1 MNQLFEINLTVPN
14 NTTIMKKISLLL
26 LFFPL
31 LSQEYIWPTNTG
43 KHLSSNFGEFRTTG
57 YHLGVDMKTKGTE
70 GHPIYAVSDGYV
82 SRVVTN
88 YSGFGKALY
97 LTMEDGKTAVYA
109 HLSKFSDKLEE
120 RLKEEQEK
128 SQSYLT
134 NFYLTPNEFPFI
146 QNDIIAY
153 SGNSGFSFGP
163 HLHFEIRDEKGM
175 ILNPLTNGLSQ
186 PDRLAPIVEEIS
198 LAPLNKESWVNGNQL
213 PQNFPVFRDK
223 KGEYHFADTINAY
236 GKIGLAVKTYDKR
249 EGAKNKYQP
258 HRIEVFLNGQL
269 YHSLEFEKLNYNWQS
284 TANYINDYR
293 NSRLNMG
300 DFVKL
305 YRNYNDPLIPI
316 HSSDSDGTFELNKGY
331 HDIKILIYDAQ
342 KNVRIVNGTLF
353 FMNPYEINVT
363 NLGEANNIVS
373 FLLSPK
379 SIAIPIKS
387 AIIYSFTPFGFAD
400 ERIDVISQER
410 VETGLIITLPKN
422 KIKRKALQ
430 FITQNDIGTVSMPTH
445 WNDKKI
451 AGDHLSLNVDLDI
464 SHSDAGVY
472 IQIQPEKVIDQS
484 LSLRLKG
491 EFQYITKPINQIQPS
506 VYLSAPLLPE
516 EFENI
521 NQIEAIIGG
530 SIERQIQF
538 KFPFTIIYP
547 DSSITIVSKDGSCSV
562 KTRKNTFTESTLG
575 WIEPVHKY
583 PKITGGMLLT
593 RVYQLQPFQKPML
606 KPINIA
612 MRYPRKLDNRKKHLY
627 FYDKKEGWTFIKTQ
641 EIKERRVLLG
651 EIKHLDAIAVIED
664 KTPPKMIRSHPGNN
678 GKYAALELNQ
688 FKINID
694 DKLSGFDPSPN
705 SFEVKLNDK
714 NIFYAFQ
721 PKLKVLSYD
730 LDEPLSVGKHKITF
744 KATDQA
750 GNTLE
755 KNIQFEVY

>member
-1 MNQLFEINLTVPN
+1 MNQLFEINLTVPS

-175 ILNPLTNGLSQ
+175 ILNPLTNGLDQ

-353 FMNPYEINVT
+353 FMNPYEIDVT

-379 SIAIPIKS
+379 SISIPIKS

>member
-1 MNQLFEINLTVPN
+1 MNQLFEINLTVPK

-109 HLSKFSDKLEE
+109 HLSKFSDKLEK

-134 NFYLTPNEFPFI
+134 NFYLTPNEFPFA

-175 ILNPLTNGLSQ
+175 ILNPLTNGLDQ

-223 KGEYHFADTINAY
+223 KGEYHFADTINTY

-305 YRNYNDPLIPI
+305 YRNYNDPLIPV
-316 HSSDSDGTFELNKGY
+316 HCSDSDGSFELNKGY

-353 FMNPYEINVT
+353 FMNPYEIDVT

-538 KFPFTIIYP
+538 KFPFTVIYP

-612 MRYPRKLDNRKKHLY
+612 MRYPRKLDSRKKHLY

-694 DKLSGFDPSPN
+694 DKLSGFDPNPN

>member
-1 MNQLFEINLTVPN
+1 MNQLFEINLTVPS

-316 HSSDSDGTFELNKGY
+316 HSSDSDGAFELNKGY

-353 FMNPYEINVT
+353 FMNPYEIDVT

>member
-1 MNQLFEINLTVPN
+1 MNQLFEINLTVPS

-134 NFYLTPNEFPFI
+134 NFYLTPNEFPFA

-175 ILNPLTNGLSQ
+175 ILNPLTNGLDQ

-300 DFVKL
+300 DFIKL
-305 YRNYNDPLIPI
+305 YRNYNDPLIPV

-342 KNVRIVNGTLF
+342 RNVRIVNGTLF
-353 FMNPYEINVT
+353 FMNPYEIDVT

>member
-1 MNQLFEINLTVPN
+1 MNQLFEINLTVPS

-97 LTMEDGKTAVYA
+97 LSMEDGKTAVYA

-134 NFYLTPNEFPFI
+134 NFYLTPNEFPFA

-175 ILNPLTNGLSQ
+175 ILNPLTNGLDQ

-223 KGEYHFADTINAY
+223 KGEYHFADTINTY

-305 YRNYNDPLIPI
+305 YRNYNDPLIPV

-331 HDIKILIYDAQ
+331 HDIRILIYDAQ

-353 FMNPYEINVT
+353 FMNPYEIDVT

-538 KFPFTIIYP
+538 KFPFTVIYP

-612 MRYPRKLDNRKKHLY
+612 MRYPRKLDSRKKHLY

-694 DKLSGFDPSPN
+694 DKLSGFDPNPN

>member
-1 MNQLFEINLTVPN
+1 
-14 NTTIMKKISLLL
+14 
-26 LFFPL
+26 
-31 LSQEYIWPTNTG
+31 
-43 KHLSSNFGEFRTTG
+43 
-57 YHLGVDMKTKGTE
+57 
-70 GHPIYAVSDGYV
+70 
-82 SRVVTN
+82 
-88 YSGFGKALY
+88 
-97 LTMEDGKTAVYA
+97 
-109 HLSKFSDKLEE
+109 
-120 RLKEEQEK
+120 
-128 SQSYLT
+128 
-134 NFYLTPNEFPFI
+134 
-146 QNDIIAY
+146 
-153 SGNSGFSFGP
+153 
-163 HLHFEIRDEKGM
+163 
-175 ILNPLTNGLSQ
+175 
-186 PDRLAPIVEEIS
+186 
-198 LAPLNKESWVNGNQL
+198 
-213 PQNFPVFRDK
+213 
-223 KGEYHFADTINAY
+223 
-236 GKIGLAVKTYDKR
+236 
-249 EGAKNKYQP
+249 
-258 HRIEVFLNGQL
+258 
-269 YHSLEFEKLNYNWQS
+269 
-284 TANYINDYR
+284 
-293 NSRLNMG
+293 
-300 DFVKL
+300 
-305 YRNYNDPLIPI
+305 
-316 HSSDSDGTFELNKGY
+316 
-331 HDIKILIYDAQ
+331 
-342 KNVRIVNGTLF
+342 
-353 FMNPYEINVT
+353 MNPYEIDVT

>member
-1 MNQLFEINLTVPN
+1 MNQLFEINLTVPS

-175 ILNPLTNGLSQ
+175 ILNPLTNGLNQ

-223 KGEYHFADTINAY
+223 KGEYHFADTINTY

-353 FMNPYEINVT
+353 FMNPYEIDVT

-379 SIAIPIKS
+379 SISIPIKS

>member
-1 MNQLFEINLTVPN
+1 MNQLFEINLTVPS

-70 GHPIYAVSDGYV
+70 GHPIYAVSDGHV

-134 NFYLTPNEFPFI
+134 NFYLTPNEFPFA

-175 ILNPLTNGLSQ
+175 ILNPLTNGLDQ
-186 PDRLAPIVEEIS
+186 PDRLAPIVEDIS

-353 FMNPYEINVT
+353 FMNPYEIDVT

-612 MRYPRKLDNRKKHLY
+612 MRYTRKLDNRKKHLY

>member
-1 MNQLFEINLTVPN
+1 
-14 NTTIMKKISLLL
+14 
-26 LFFPL
+26 
-31 LSQEYIWPTNTG
+31 
-43 KHLSSNFGEFRTTG
+43 
-57 YHLGVDMKTKGTE
+57 
-70 GHPIYAVSDGYV
+70 
-82 SRVVTN
+82 
-88 YSGFGKALY
+88 
-97 LTMEDGKTAVYA
+97 
-109 HLSKFSDKLEE
+109 
-120 RLKEEQEK
+120 
-128 SQSYLT
+128 
-134 NFYLTPNEFPFI
+134 
-146 QNDIIAY
+146 
-153 SGNSGFSFGP
+153 
-163 HLHFEIRDEKGM
+163 
-175 ILNPLTNGLSQ
+175 
-186 PDRLAPIVEEIS
+186 
-198 LAPLNKESWVNGNQL
+198 
-213 PQNFPVFRDK
+213 
-223 KGEYHFADTINAY
+223 
-236 GKIGLAVKTYDKR
+236 
-249 EGAKNKYQP
+249 
-258 HRIEVFLNGQL
+258 
-269 YHSLEFEKLNYNWQS
+269 
-284 TANYINDYR
+284 
-293 NSRLNMG
+293 LNMG

-305 YRNYNDPLIPI
+305 YRNYNDPLIPV

-331 HDIKILIYDAQ
+331 HDIRILIYDAQ

-353 FMNPYEINVT
+353 FMNPYEIDVT

-538 KFPFTIIYP
+538 KFPFTVIYP

-612 MRYPRKLDNRKKHLY
+612 MRYPRKLDSRKKHLY

-694 DKLSGFDPSPN
+694 DKLSGFDPNPN

>member
-1 MNQLFEINLTVPN
+1 MNQLFEINLTVPS

-109 HLSKFSDKLEE
+109 HLSKFSDKLEK

-134 NFYLTPNEFPFI
+134 NFYLTPNEFPFA

-175 ILNPLTNGLSQ
+175 ILNPLTNGLDQ

-223 KGEYHFADTINAY
+223 KGEYHFADTINTY

-305 YRNYNDPLIPI
+305 YRNYNDPLIPV

-353 FMNPYEINVT
+353 FMNPYEIDVT

-538 KFPFTIIYP
+538 KFPFTVIYP

-612 MRYPRKLDNRKKHLY
+612 MRYPRKLDSRKKHLY

-694 DKLSGFDPSPN
+694 DKLSGFDPNPN

>member
-1 MNQLFEINLTVPN
+1 MNQLFEINLTVPS

-134 NFYLTPNEFPFI
+134 NFYLTPNEFPFA

-175 ILNPLTNGLSQ
+175 ILNPLTNGLDQ

-300 DFVKL
+300 DFIKL

-316 HSSDSDGTFELNKGY
+316 HSSDSDGAFELNKGY

-353 FMNPYEINVT
+353 FMNPYEIDVT

-410 VETGLIITLPKN
+410 IETGLIITLPKN

-755 KNIQFEVY
+755 KNIQFQVY

>member
-1 MNQLFEINLTVPN
+1 MNQLFEINLTVPS

-70 GHPIYAVSDGYV
+70 GHPIYAVSDGHV

-316 HSSDSDGTFELNKGY
+316 HSSDSDGAFELNKGY

-353 FMNPYEINVT
+353 FMNPYEIDVT

-538 KFPFTIIYP
+538 KFPFTVIYP

>member
-1 MNQLFEINLTVPN
+1 MNQLFEINLTVPS

-109 HLSKFSDKLEE
+109 HLSKFSDKLEK

-134 NFYLTPNEFPFI
+134 NFYLTPNEFPFA

-175 ILNPLTNGLSQ
+175 ILNPLTNGLDQ

-223 KGEYHFADTINAY
+223 KGEYHFADTINTY

-353 FMNPYEINVT
+353 FMNPYEIDVT

-538 KFPFTIIYP
+538 KFPFTVIYP

-612 MRYPRKLDNRKKHLY
+612 MRYPRKLDSRKKHLY

-694 DKLSGFDPSPN
+694 DKLSGFDPNPN

>member
-1 MNQLFEINLTVPN
+1 MNQLFEINLTVPS

-109 HLSKFSDKLEE
+109 HLSKFSDKLEK

-175 ILNPLTNGLSQ
+175 ILNPLTNGLDQ

-223 KGEYHFADTINAY
+223 KGEYHFADTINTY

-269 YHSLEFEKLNYNWQS
+269 YHSLEFEKLNYSWQS

-305 YRNYNDPLIPI
+305 YRNYNDPLIPV

-331 HDIKILIYDAQ
+331 HDIRILIYDAQ

-353 FMNPYEINVT
+353 FMNPYEIDVT

-538 KFPFTIIYP
+538 KFPFTVIYP

-612 MRYPRKLDNRKKHLY
+612 MRYPRKLDSRKKHLY

-694 DKLSGFDPSPN
+694 DKLSGFDPNPN

>member
-1 MNQLFEINLTVPN
+1 MNQLFEINLTVPK

-109 HLSKFSDKLEE
+109 HLSKFSDKLEK

-134 NFYLTPNEFPFI
+134 NFYLTPNEFPFA

-175 ILNPLTNGLSQ
+175 ILNPLTNGLDQ

-198 LAPLNKESWVNGNQL
+198 LAPLIKESWVNGNQL

-223 KGEYHFADTINAY
+223 KGEYHFADTINTY

-269 YHSLEFEKLNYNWQS
+269 YHSLEFEKLNYSWQS

-305 YRNYNDPLIPI
+305 YRNYNDPLIPV

-353 FMNPYEINVT
+353 FMNPYEIDVT

-410 VETGLIITLPKN
+410 VETGLIITHPKN

-538 KFPFTIIYP
+538 KFPFTVIYP

-612 MRYPRKLDNRKKHLY
+612 MRYPRKLDSRKKHLY

-694 DKLSGFDPSPN
+694 DKLSGFDPNPN

-730 LDEPLSVGKHKITF
+730 LDEPLSAGKHKITF

>member
-1 MNQLFEINLTVPN
+1 MNQLFEINLTVPS

-70 GHPIYAVSDGYV
+70 GHPIYAVSDGHV

-134 NFYLTPNEFPFI
+134 NFYLTPNEFPFA

-175 ILNPLTNGLSQ
+175 ILNPLTNGLDQ

-300 DFVKL
+300 DFIKL

-316 HSSDSDGTFELNKGY
+316 HSSDSDGAFELNKGY

-353 FMNPYEINVT
+353 FMNPYEIDVT

-410 VETGLIITLPKN
+410 IETGLIITLPKN

>member
-1 MNQLFEINLTVPN
+1 MNQLFEINLTVPS

-109 HLSKFSDKLEE
+109 HLSKFSDKLEK

-134 NFYLTPNEFPFI
+134 NFYLTPNEFPFA

-175 ILNPLTNGLSQ
+175 ILNPLTNGLDQ

-223 KGEYHFADTINAY
+223 KGEYHFADTINTY

-258 HRIEVFLNGQL
+258 HRIEVFLNGRL
-269 YHSLEFEKLNYNWQS
+269 FHSLEFEKLNYNWQS

-305 YRNYNDPLIPI
+305 YRNYNDPLIPV

-331 HDIKILIYDAQ
+331 HDIRILIYDAQ

-353 FMNPYEINVT
+353 FMNPYEIDVT

-538 KFPFTIIYP
+538 KFPFTVIYP

-612 MRYPRKLDNRKKHLY
+612 MRYPRKLDSRKKHLY

-694 DKLSGFDPSPN
+694 DKLSGFDPNPN

>member
-1 MNQLFEINLTVPN
+1 MNQLFEINLTVPS

-175 ILNPLTNGLSQ
+175 ILNPLTNGLNQ

-353 FMNPYEINVT
+353 FMNPYEIDVT

-538 KFPFTIIYP
+538 KFPFTVIYP

-694 DKLSGFDPSPN
+694 DKLSGFDPNPN

>member
-1 MNQLFEINLTVPN
+1 MNQLFEINLTVPS

-70 GHPIYAVSDGYV
+70 GHPINAVSDGHV

-134 NFYLTPNEFPFI
+134 NFYLTPNEFPFA

-175 ILNPLTNGLSQ
+175 ILNPLTNGLNQ

-353 FMNPYEINVT
+353 FMNPYEIDVT

>member
-1 MNQLFEINLTVPN
+1 MNQLFEINLTVPS

-97 LTMEDGKTAVYA
+97 LSMEDGKTAVYA

-134 NFYLTPNEFPFI
+134 NFYLTPNEFPFA

-175 ILNPLTNGLSQ
+175 ILNPLTNGLDQ

-236 GKIGLAVKTYDKR
+236 GKIGLALKTYDKR

-353 FMNPYEINVT
+353 FMNPYEIDVT

-538 KFPFTIIYP
+538 KFPFTVIYP

-694 DKLSGFDPSPN
+694 DKLSGFDPNPN

-721 PKLKVLSYD
+721 PKLKILSYD

>member
-1 MNQLFEINLTVPN
+1 MNQLFEINLTVPK

-109 HLSKFSDKLEE
+109 HLSKFSDKLEK

-134 NFYLTPNEFPFI
+134 NFYLTPNEFPFA

-175 ILNPLTNGLSQ
+175 ILNPLTNGLDQ

-223 KGEYHFADTINAY
+223 KGEYHFADTINTY

-258 HRIEVFLNGQL
+258 HRIEVFLNGKL

-305 YRNYNDPLIPI
+305 YRNYNDPLIPV

-331 HDIKILIYDAQ
+331 HDIRILIYDAQ

-353 FMNPYEINVT
+353 FMNPYEIDVT

-538 KFPFTIIYP
+538 KFPFTVIYP

-612 MRYPRKLDNRKKHLY
+612 MRYPRKLDSRKKHLY

-694 DKLSGFDPSPN
+694 DKLSGFDPNPN

>member
-1 MNQLFEINLTVPN
+1 MNQLFEINLTVPS

-175 ILNPLTNGLSQ
+175 ILNPLTNGLNQ

-223 KGEYHFADTINAY
+223 KGEYHFADTINTY

-353 FMNPYEINVT
+353 FMNPYEIDVT

-538 KFPFTIIYP
+538 KFPFTVIYP

>member
-1 MNQLFEINLTVPN
+1 MNQLFEINLTVPS

-175 ILNPLTNGLSQ
+175 ILNPLTNGLNQ

-300 DFVKL
+300 DFIKL
-305 YRNYNDPLIPI
+305 YRNYNDPLIPV

-353 FMNPYEINVT
+353 FMNPYEIDVT

>member
-1 MNQLFEINLTVPN
+1 MNQLFEINLTVPK

-175 ILNPLTNGLSQ
+175 ILNPLTNGLDQ

-223 KGEYHFADTINAY
+223 KGEYHFADTINTY

-305 YRNYNDPLIPI
+305 YRNYNDPLIPV

-353 FMNPYEINVT
+353 FMNPYEIDVT

-538 KFPFTIIYP
+538 KFPFTVIYP

-612 MRYPRKLDNRKKHLY
+612 MRYPRKLDSRKKHLY

-694 DKLSGFDPSPN
+694 DKLSGFDPNPN

>member
-1 MNQLFEINLTVPN
+1 MNQLFEINLTVPS

-134 NFYLTPNEFPFI
+134 NFYLTPNEFPFA

-175 ILNPLTNGLSQ
+175 ILNPLTNGLDQ

-353 FMNPYEINVT
+353 FMNPYEIDVT

-538 KFPFTIIYP
+538 KFPFTVIYP

>member
-1 MNQLFEINLTVPN
+1 MNQLFEINLTVPK

-97 LTMEDGKTAVYA
+97 LSMEDGKTAVYA

-134 NFYLTPNEFPFI
+134 NFYLTPNEFPFA

-175 ILNPLTNGLSQ
+175 ILNPLTNGLDQ

-223 KGEYHFADTINAY
+223 KGEYHFADTINTY

-305 YRNYNDPLIPI
+305 YRNYNDPLIPV

-353 FMNPYEINVT
+353 FMNPYEIDVT

-538 KFPFTIIYP
+538 KFPFTVIYP

-612 MRYPRKLDNRKKHLY
+612 MRYPRKLDSRKKHLY

-694 DKLSGFDPSPN
+694 DKLSGFDPNPN

>member
-1 MNQLFEINLTVPN
+1 MNQLFEINLTVPK

-134 NFYLTPNEFPFI
+134 NFYLTPNEFPFA

-175 ILNPLTNGLSQ
+175 ILNPLTNGLNQ

-353 FMNPYEINVT
+353 FMNPYEIDVT

>member
-1 MNQLFEINLTVPN
+1 MNQLFEINLTVPK

-134 NFYLTPNEFPFI
+134 NFYLTPNEFPFA

-175 ILNPLTNGLSQ
+175 ILNPLTNGLDQ

-223 KGEYHFADTINAY
+223 KGEYHFADTINTY

-269 YHSLEFEKLNYNWQS
+269 YHSLEFEKLNYSWQS

-305 YRNYNDPLIPI
+305 YRNYNDPLIPV

-353 FMNPYEINVT
+353 FMNPYEIDVT

-538 KFPFTIIYP
+538 KFPFTVIYP

-612 MRYPRKLDNRKKHLY
+612 MRYPRKLDSRKKHLY

>member
-1 MNQLFEINLTVPN
+1 MNQLFEINLTVPS

-175 ILNPLTNGLSQ
+175 ILNPLTNGLDQ

-300 DFVKL
+300 DFIKL

-353 FMNPYEINVT
+353 FMNPYEIDVT

>member
-1 MNQLFEINLTVPN
+1 MNQLFEINLTVPS

-175 ILNPLTNGLSQ
+175 ILNPLTNGLNQ

-316 HSSDSDGTFELNKGY
+316 HSSDSDGAFELNKGY

-353 FMNPYEINVT
+353 FMNPYEIDVT

>member
-1 MNQLFEINLTVPN
+1 MNQLFEINLTVPS

-134 NFYLTPNEFPFI
+134 NFYLTPNEFPFA

-175 ILNPLTNGLSQ
+175 ILNPLTNGLDQ

-300 DFVKL
+300 DFIKL

-353 FMNPYEINVT
+353 FMNPYEIDVT

>member
-1 MNQLFEINLTVPN
+1 
-14 NTTIMKKISLLL
+14 
-26 LFFPL
+26 

-70 GHPIYAVSDGYV
+70 GHPIYAVSDGHV

-134 NFYLTPNEFPFI
+134 NFYLTPNEFPFA

-175 ILNPLTNGLSQ
+175 ILNPLTNGLDQ

-353 FMNPYEINVT
+353 FMNPYEIDVT

>member
-1 MNQLFEINLTVPN
+1 MNQLFEINLTVPS

-70 GHPIYAVSDGYV
+70 GHPIYAVSDGHV

-353 FMNPYEINVT
+353 FMNPYEIDVT

>member
-1 MNQLFEINLTVPN
+1 MNQLFEINLTVSK

-109 HLSKFSDKLEE
+109 HLSKFSDKLEK

-134 NFYLTPNEFPFI
+134 NFYLTPNEFPFA

-175 ILNPLTNGLSQ
+175 ILNPLTNGLDQ

-223 KGEYHFADTINAY
+223 KGEYHFADTINTY

-258 HRIEVFLNGQL
+258 HRIEVFLNGRL
-269 YHSLEFEKLNYNWQS
+269 FHSLEFEKLNYNWQS

-305 YRNYNDPLIPI
+305 YRNYNDPLIPV

-331 HDIKILIYDAQ
+331 HDIRILIYDAQ

-353 FMNPYEINVT
+353 FMNPYEIDVT

-538 KFPFTIIYP
+538 KFPFTVIYP

-612 MRYPRKLDNRKKHLY
+612 MRYPRKLDSRKKHLY

-694 DKLSGFDPSPN
+694 DKLSGFDPNPN

-730 LDEPLSVGKHKITF
+730 LDEPLSIGKHKITF

>member
-1 MNQLFEINLTVPN
+1 MNQLFEINLTVSK

-109 HLSKFSDKLEE
+109 HLSKFSDKLEK

-134 NFYLTPNEFPFI
+134 NFYLTPNEFPFA

-175 ILNPLTNGLSQ
+175 ILNPLTNGLDQ

-223 KGEYHFADTINAY
+223 KGEYHFADTINTY

-258 HRIEVFLNGQL
+258 HRIEVFLNGKL

-305 YRNYNDPLIPI
+305 YRNYNDPLIPV
-316 HSSDSDGTFELNKGY
+316 HSSNSDGTFELNKGY

-353 FMNPYEINVT
+353 FMNPYEIDVT

-538 KFPFTIIYP
+538 KFPFTVIYP

-612 MRYPRKLDNRKKHLY
+612 MRYPRKLDSRKKHLY

-694 DKLSGFDPSPN
+694 DKLSGFDPNPN

-730 LDEPLSVGKHKITF
+730 LNEPLSVGKHKITF

>member
-1 MNQLFEINLTVPN
+1 MNQLFEINLTVPK

-134 NFYLTPNEFPFI
+134 NFYLTPNEFPFA

-175 ILNPLTNGLSQ
+175 ILNPLTNGLDQ

-223 KGEYHFADTINAY
+223 KGEYHFADTINTY

-305 YRNYNDPLIPI
+305 YRNYNDPLIPV

-353 FMNPYEINVT
+353 FMNPYEIDVT

-538 KFPFTIIYP
+538 KFPFTVIYP

-612 MRYPRKLDNRKKHLY
+612 MRYPRKLDSRKKHLY

-694 DKLSGFDPSPN
+694 DKLSGFDPNPN

>member
-1 MNQLFEINLTVPN
+1 MNQLFEINLTVPS

-70 GHPIYAVSDGYV
+70 GHPIYAVSDGHV

-97 LTMEDGKTAVYA
+97 LSMEDGKTAVYA

-175 ILNPLTNGLSQ
+175 ILNPLTNGLDQ

-269 YHSLEFEKLNYNWQS
+269 YHSREFEKLNYNWQS

-353 FMNPYEINVT
+353 FMNPYEIDVT